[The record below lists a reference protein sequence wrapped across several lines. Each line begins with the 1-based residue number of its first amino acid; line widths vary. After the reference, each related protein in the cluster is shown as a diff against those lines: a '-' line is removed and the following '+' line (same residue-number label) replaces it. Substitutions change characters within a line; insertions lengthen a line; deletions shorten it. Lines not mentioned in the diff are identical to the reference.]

1 MISHYAIIAS
11 MKYDARKL
19 STDEQTL
26 LRRLA
31 VQRVLNGES
40 AAVVTR
46 DYGLGEK
53 TIFKWLRV
61 AKEKGLDALAPIPR
75 TGRNKAL
82 SALEEQEVKRWVI
95 SGDPRQYGFDFGLWT
110 RQIVADL
117 IADRFNITLSVTAVG
132 NLLHRLGLTPQ
143 KPLRRAYE
151 RDEKAVT
158 EWIEKIYP
166 KVKKHAKKTG
176 AEIFWLD
183 EASIRSDDP
192 LQRTWGEKGKTPV
205 VKTSG
210 QRQSINAISALSN
223 KGGFWYHV
231 YNGKFTADKCVEC
244 FQRFLKNRK
253 SSVILIVDGHPVH
266 KSKKVMKYIESLEAK
281 LEIVFL
287 PPYAP
292 DLNPDEL
299 VWNQMRNVGTSKK
312 PLKEGES
319 LMNRAIMDLESIKRN
334 KKLIRSFFEEGTV
347 SFAAA

>member
-1 MISHYAIIAS
+1 

-19 STDEQTL
+19 STEEQYL
-26 LRRLA
+26 IRKIA
-31 VQRVLNGES
+31 VQRVFDGES
-40 AAVVTR
+40 AAAVTR
-46 DYGLGEK
+46 SLGLGSK
-53 TIFKWLRV
+53 TIYGWLKIARQEGV
-61 AKEKGLDALAPIPR
+61 EALAPKTR
-75 TGRNKAL
+75 TGRNKKL
-82 SALEEQEVKRWVI
+82 SSIEEQEVKRWVVG
-95 SGDPRQYGFDFGLWT
+95 GDPRQHGFDFGIWT
-110 RQIVADL
+110 RKIVADL
-117 IADRFNITLSVTAVG
+117 IHERFGIEMGLTSAG
-132 NLLHRLGLTPQ
+132 DLLHRLGLTPQ

-158 EWIEKIYP
+158 KWVKETYP
-166 KVKKHAKKTG
+166 KVKKYAKKTG

-183 EASIRSDDP
+183 EAGIRSDDP

-231 YNGKFTADKCVEC
+231 YTGKFTADKCVEC
-244 FQRFLKNRK
+244 FKSFMRSQRKP
-253 SSVILIVDGHPVH
+253 VILIVDGHPVH
-266 KSKKVMKYIESLEAK
+266 KSKKVMNYIESLDGE

-299 VWNQMRNVGTSKK
+299 VWNHMRNIGTSKK

-319 LMNRAIMDLESIKRN
+319 LMNRVVMDLQSIKQN
-334 KKLIRSFFEEGTV
+334 KKLVKSFFEEATV

>member
-1 MISHYAIIAS
+1 MNPFIIER
-11 MKYDARKL
+11 MKYDARKI
-19 STDEQTL
+19 TTEEQHL
-26 LRRLA
+26 IRKLA
-31 VQRVLNGES
+31 VQRVFDGES
-40 AAVVTR
+40 AADVTR
-46 DYGLGEK
+46 SFGLGCK
-53 TIFKWLRV
+53 TIFTWLRV
-61 AKEKGLDALAPIPR
+61 AREKGIDALAPKAR
-75 TGRNKAL
+75 SGRNRKL
-82 SALEEQEVKRWVI
+82 SPLEEQEVKHWI
-95 SGDPRQYGFDFGLWT
+95 IGGDPRQHGFDFGLWT

-117 IADRFNITLSVTAVG
+117 IHEKFGIEMSPSGVG
-132 NLLHRLGLTPQ
+132 KLLRRLDLTPQ

-158 EWIEKIYP
+158 EWVENVYP
-166 KVKKHAKKTG
+166 RVKKIAKKTG

-231 YNGKFTADKCVEC
+231 YNGKFTGDKCVSC
-244 FQRFLKNRK
+244 FQQFLRNRK
-253 SSVILIVDGHPVH
+253 SPIILIVDGHPVH
-266 KSKKVMKYIESLEAK
+266 KSKKVMEYIESLEGK

-299 VWNQMRNVGTSKK
+299 VWNQMRNVGTSKSRLRK
-312 PLKEGES
+312 AS
-319 LMNRAIMDLESIKRN
+319 H
-334 KKLIRSFFEEGTV
+334 
-347 SFAAA
+347 

>member
-1 MISHYAIIAS
+1 
-11 MKYDARKL
+11 MKYDARKI
-19 STDEQTL
+19 TTEEQHL
-26 LRRLA
+26 IRKLA

-40 AAVVTR
+40 AAEVTR
-46 DYGLGEK
+46 NFGLGEK
-53 TIFKWLRV
+53 SIFRWLKIAR
-61 AKEKGLDALAPIPR
+61 EKGLDALAPKAR
-75 TGRNKAL
+75 TGRNRML
-82 SALEEQEVKRWVI
+82 SPQEEQEVKHWI
-95 SGDPRQYGFDFGLWT
+95 INGDPRQHGFDFGLWT
-110 RQIVADL
+110 RQIVAEL
-117 IADRFNITLSVTAVG
+117 ISEKFEIEMSLSGVG
-132 NLLHRLGLTPQ
+132 KLLKRLGLTPQ

-151 RDEKAVT
+151 RDDKAVE
-158 EWIEKIYP
+158 EWVATVYP
-166 KVKKHAKKTG
+166 RVKKIAKKTG

-231 YNGKFTADKCVEC
+231 YKGKFTGDKCVDC
-244 FQRFLKNRK
+244 FKRFMRNRK
-253 SSVILIVDGHPVH
+253 SPVIIIVDGHPVH
-266 KSKKVMKYIESLEAK
+266 KSKKVMSYIESLEGK

-312 PLKEGES
+312 PLKKDES

-334 KKLIRSFFEEGTV
+334 KKLVRSFFNESTV

>member
-1 MISHYAIIAS
+1 
-11 MKYDARKL
+11 MKYDARKI
-19 STDEQTL
+19 STEEQHL
-26 LRRLA
+26 IRKLA
-31 VQRVLNGES
+31 VQRVFDGES
-40 AAVVTR
+40 AAEVTR
-46 DYGLGEK
+46 SFGLGDK
-53 TIFKWLRV
+53 TIFNWLKV
-61 AKEKGLDALAPIPR
+61 AKEKGIDALAPKAR
-75 TGRNKAL
+75 TGRNRML
-82 SALEEQEVKRWVI
+82 SPLEEQEIKHWI
-95 SGDPRQYGFDFGLWT
+95 IGGDPRQHGFDFGLWT
-110 RQIVADL
+110 RQIVAEL
-117 IADRFNITLSVTAVG
+117 ILEKFKIEMSLSGVG
-132 NLLHRLGLTPQ
+132 KVLRRLGLTPQ

-158 EWIEKIYP
+158 EWIEKVYP
-166 KVKKHAKKTG
+166 RVKIIAKKTG

-244 FQRFLKNRK
+244 FQRFLRNRK
-253 SSVILIVDGHPVH
+253 SAIILIVDGHPVH
-266 KSKKVMKYIESLEAK
+266 KSKKVMKYIESLEGK

-312 PLKEGES
+312 PLKKGES
-319 LMNRAIMDLESIKRN
+319 LMNRAIMDLEGIKRN
-334 KKLIRSFFEEGTV
+334 KKLVRSFFEEQTV

>member
-1 MISHYAIIAS
+1 MLAS
-11 MKYDARKL
+11 MKYDARKI
-19 STDEQTL
+19 STEEQHL
-26 LRRLA
+26 IRKLA
-31 VQRVLNGES
+31 VQRVFDGES
-40 AAVVTR
+40 ATEVTR
-46 DYGLGEK
+46 SFGLGEK
-53 TIFKWLRV
+53 TIFTWLKIAR
-61 AKEKGLDALAPIPR
+61 EQGIIALAPKAR
-75 TGRNKAL
+75 TGRDRFL
-82 SALEEQEVKRWVI
+82 SPLEEQEVKHWI
-95 SGDPRQYGFDFGLWT
+95 IGSDPRQHGFDFGLWT
-110 RQIVADL
+110 RQIVVDL
-117 IADRFNITLSVTAVG
+117 IKERFGIDMSPSGVG
-132 NLLHRLGLTPQ
+132 KLLRRLGLTPQ

-158 EWIEKIYP
+158 EWIAKVYP
-166 KVKKHAKKTG
+166 RVKKIAKKTG

-231 YNGKFTADKCVEC
+231 YNGKFTANKCVEC
-244 FQRFLKNRK
+244 FQRFLRNRK
-253 SSVILIVDGHPVH
+253 SPVILIVDGHPVH
-266 KSKKVMKYIESLEAK
+266 KSKKVMKYIESLEGR

-312 PLKEGES
+312 PLKKGES
-319 LMNRAIMDLESIKRN
+319 LMNRAIMDLECIKRN
-334 KKLIRSFFEEGTV
+334 KKLVKSFFEEKTV

>member
-1 MISHYAIIAS
+1 
-11 MKYDARKL
+11 MKYDARKI
-19 STDEQTL
+19 TTEEQHL
-26 LRRLA
+26 IRKLA

-40 AAVVTR
+40 AAEVTR
-46 DYGLGEK
+46 NFGLGK
-53 TIFKWLRV
+53 KSIFRWLKIAR
-61 AKEKGLDALAPIPR
+61 EKGLDALAPKAR
-75 TGRNKAL
+75 TGRNRML
-82 SALEEQEVKRWVI
+82 SPLEEQEVKHWI
-95 SGDPRQYGFDFGLWT
+95 INGDPRQHGFDFGLWT
-110 RQIVADL
+110 RQIVAEL
-117 IADRFNITLSVTAVG
+117 ISEKFKIEMSLSGVG
-132 NLLHRLGLTPQ
+132 KLLKRLGLTPQ

-151 RDEKAVT
+151 RDEKAVK
-158 EWIEKIYP
+158 EWVTTVYP
-166 KVKKHAKKTG
+166 RVKKIAKKTG

-231 YNGKFTADKCVEC
+231 YKGKFTGDKCVDC
-244 FQRFLKNRK
+244 FKRFMRNRK
-253 SSVILIVDGHPVH
+253 SPVIIIVDGHPVH
-266 KSKKVMKYIESLEAK
+266 KSKKVMKYIESQEGK

-312 PLKEGES
+312 PLKKDES

-334 KKLIRSFFEEGTV
+334 KKLVRSFFNESTV

>member
-1 MISHYAIIAS
+1 MS
-11 MKYDARKL
+11 MKYDARKI
-19 STDEQTL
+19 TTEEQHL
-26 LRRLA
+26 IRKLA
-31 VQRVLNGES
+31 VQRVFDGES
-40 AAVVTR
+40 AAEVTR
-46 DYGLGEK
+46 SFGLGSK
-53 TIFKWLRV
+53 TIYPWLKV
-61 AKEKGLDALAPIPR
+61 AREQGIDALAPRAR
-75 TGRNKAL
+75 TGRNRKL
-82 SALEEQEVKRWVI
+82 SPLEEQEVKRWVVG
-95 SGDPRQYGFDFGLWT
+95 GDPRQHGFDFGLWT

-117 IADRFNITLSVTAVG
+117 MREKFGVDMSPAGVG
-132 NLLHRLGLTPQ
+132 KLLRRLGLTPQ

-158 EWIEKIYP
+158 EWVDKVYP
-166 KVKKHAKKTG
+166 RVQKYAKKTG

-192 LQRTWGEKGKTPV
+192 LQRTWGEKGRTPV

-231 YNGKFTADKCVEC
+231 YNGKFTADKCVAC

-253 SSVILIVDGHPVH
+253 SPVILIVDGHPVH
-266 KSKKVMKYIESLEAK
+266 KSKMVMDYIESLDGR

-299 VWNQMRNVGTSKK
+299 VWNQMRSVGSSKK
-312 PLKEGES
+312 PLKKDES
-319 LMNRAIMDLESIKRN
+319 LMNRAIVDLENIKRN
-334 KKLIRSFFEEGTV
+334 KKLVRSFFEEKMV

>member
-1 MISHYAIIAS
+1 
-11 MKYDARKL
+11 MKYDARKI
-19 STDEQTL
+19 STEEQHL
-26 LRRLA
+26 IRKLA
-31 VQRVLNGES
+31 VQRVFDGES
-40 AAVVTR
+40 AAEVTR
-46 DYGLGEK
+46 SFGLGGK
-53 TIFKWLRV
+53 TIFTWLKIAR
-61 AKEKGLDALAPIPR
+61 EKGIEALAPKAR
-75 TGRNKAL
+75 TGRNRKL
-82 SALEEQEVKRWVI
+82 SPIEEQEVKRWIVG
-95 SGDPRQYGFDFGLWT
+95 GDPRQHGFDFGLWT
-110 RQIVADL
+110 RQIVACL
-117 IADRFNITLSVTAVG
+117 IIEKFGIEMSKSGVG
-132 NLLHRLGLTPQ
+132 KLLHRLGLTPQ

-151 RDEKAVT
+151 RDDKAVT
-158 EWIEKIYP
+158 EWVEKVYP
-166 KVKKHAKKTG
+166 RVKKVAKKTG

-244 FQRFLKNRK
+244 FKRFLRNRR
-253 SSVILIVDGHPVH
+253 SRIILIVDGHPVH
-266 KSKKVMKYIESLEAK
+266 KSKKVMKYIESLEGK

-299 VWNQMRNVGTSKK
+299 VWNQMRNIGTSKK

-319 LMNRAIMDLESIKRN
+319 LMNRAIVDLESIKRN
-334 KKLIRSFFEEGTV
+334 KKLIRSFFEEKTV